1 MKLTENA
8 KRYHHRMFPDYESK
22 LAKTDPEFIERLD
35 NFAFDEVV
43 NEEGQTLDD
52 RTRFISHLAVF
63 MGCQGIDEYRLMLP
77 AALRMGVSPVEVKEI
92 VYQGVDYLGIA
103 RVLPFLT
110 ATNEIFTNEG
120 ISPALEGQATTTMED
135 RLEKGEEVQMAI
147 FGDHMKGFANSGPE
161 ESRHINRW
169 LVSNCFGDFYT
180 RRGLDV
186 REREMITFCF
196 LYAQGGCEPQ
206 LISHIAANIHVGND
220 KKYLIKIVSNNV
232 PFIGYPRTLNA
243 LRCIQE
249 A

>member
-1 MKLTENA
+1 MNLTENA
-8 KRYHHRMFPDYESK
+8 KAYRGRMFPDQESR
-22 LAKTDPEFIERLD
+22 LAKTDPEFTERFD

-52 RTRFISHLAVF
+52 RTRFMSHLAVF
-63 MGCQGIDEYRLMLP
+63 MGCQGIDQYRLMLP
-77 AALRMGVSPVEVKEI
+77 AALRMGVSPAEVKEI
-92 VYQGVDYLGIA
+92 VYQGVDYLGMA

-110 ATNEIFTNEG
+110 ATNEILVQEG

-135 RLEKGEEVQMAI
+135 RLEKGEAVQTAI
-147 FGDHMKGFANSGPE
+147 FGDHMKGFATSGPE

-180 RRGLDV
+180 RTGLTI

-206 LISHIAANIHVGND
+206 LVSHIKANIRLGND
-220 KKYLIKIVSNNV
+220 RNYLIKIISNNV
-232 PFIGYPRTLNA
+232 PYIGYPRTLNA
-243 LRCIQE
+243 LRCIGE